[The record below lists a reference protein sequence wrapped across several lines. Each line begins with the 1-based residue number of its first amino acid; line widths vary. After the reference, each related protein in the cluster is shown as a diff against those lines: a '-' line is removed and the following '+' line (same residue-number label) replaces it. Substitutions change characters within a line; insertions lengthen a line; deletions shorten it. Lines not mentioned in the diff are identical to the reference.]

1 MTAWQYLA
9 GAGLAAA
16 LSPLHAHVAYA
27 YDDPAATPDEPPAL
41 TAPDQPSAPAAPA
54 ACAPAPTPAPKPPA
68 PPVAPPPPPGPPPAA
83 RPPDLAPV
91 PAAPTVH
98 HPGHGPAAPPPPP
111 PPAAGALPA
120 PAEPP
125 APAPDPAPPAEP
137 PPPAATAPAPP
148 AATAARTTAFRVR
161 PYRSHAAA
169 PREAGDL
176 STVMIMA
183 VVTTPAVLA
192 AAALRPRSKGR
203 G

>member
-27 YDDPAATPDEPPAL
+27 YDDPAATPDEPPAP
-41 TAPDQPSAPAAPA
+41 TAPEHPSAQAAPA
-54 ACAPAPTPAPKPPA
+54 ACQPAPLPAPQPPA
-68 PPVAPPPPPGPPPAA
+68 PPVAPPPPPGPPPAV
-83 RPPDLAPV
+83 RPPVLDPV

-98 HPGHGPAAPPPPP
+98 HPGHGPAATVPSAPP
-111 PPAAGALPA
+111 PPAAAKALPA
-120 PAEPP
+120 PPEPP
-125 APAPDPAPPAEP
+125 APAPDPAPP
-137 PPPAATAPAPP
+137 PPAATAPPP
-148 AATAARTTAFRVR
+148 PTAVAAQTTAFRVR
-161 PYRSHAAA
+161 PYRSHAAP
-169 PREAGDL
+169 PREAGNL